1 LNIVNQANLTQA
13 QKMHNLKHQWMF
25 NSKVKN
31 YLSNKLP
38 SPAQFRKL
46 SKSNIYTAF
55 GEVSK
60 DKMHN
65 VMMQKSID
73 NIKKKTKDKM

>member
-1 LNIVNQANLTQA
+1 LNIVNQAKLTQA
-13 QKMHNLKHQWMF
+13 QQMHNLKNTWMF
-25 NSKVKN
+25 KSEAKN
-31 YLSNKLP
+31 YQSNRMP

-55 GEVSK
+55 GEVNK
-60 DKMHN
+60 NKMNN

-73 NIKKKTKDKM
+73 NIKKITIDKM